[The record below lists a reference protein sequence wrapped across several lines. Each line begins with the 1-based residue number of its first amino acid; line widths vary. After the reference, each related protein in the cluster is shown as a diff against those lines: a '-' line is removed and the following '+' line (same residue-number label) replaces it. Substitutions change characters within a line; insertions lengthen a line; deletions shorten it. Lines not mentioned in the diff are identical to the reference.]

1 MSMGMTSAPRAAT
14 KDVPSWR
21 LVSMM
26 TVAGALAG
34 LLLVTTFELTLP
46 RIQHHQAETM
56 AAAIQEVLKAP
67 ARYDTLYLHDGKLVK
82 GLPAGADEKK
92 TARIFLGYD
101 AAGKRVGFALSAM
114 GVGFQDPMTL
124 MFGYDAATKQVI
136 AMRVIAN
143 KETPGLGDRI
153 VKDSGFVA
161 EFSPVRAPIEGVKK
175 RSCPAARRLFQTS
188 TTEAANASSS
198 SRRCTSREIS
208 GPLNS
213 ASRRSRLRSL
223 MVWAIPKGRSGVVRG
238 TSR

>member
-1 MSMGMTSAPRAAT
+1 MSMGMTSAPRVAT

-92 TARIFLGYD
+92 TERIFLGYD

-143 KETPGLGDRI
+143 KETPGLGSKI
-153 VKDSGFVA
+153 VSDSGFVA
-161 EFSPVRAPIEGVKK
+161 EFSPVGAPIQGVKK
-175 RSCPAARRLFQTS
+175 DRATG
-188 TTEAANASSS
+188 AANEVAMITGATVS
-198 SRRCTSREIS
+198 SRAVIRIINDAIARWQPLMDAYREGPTS
-208 GPLNS
+208 
-213 ASRRSRLRSL
+213 
-223 MVWAIPKGRSGVVRG
+223 
-238 TSR
+238 